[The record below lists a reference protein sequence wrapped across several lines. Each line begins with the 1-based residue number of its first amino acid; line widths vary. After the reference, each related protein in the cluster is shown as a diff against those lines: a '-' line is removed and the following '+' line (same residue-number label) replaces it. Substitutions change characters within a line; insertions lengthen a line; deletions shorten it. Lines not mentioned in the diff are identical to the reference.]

1 MKKLLLTGISL
12 LIAMNSFLH
21 AQATGGPDTYGYTWK
36 TNLATGGPAYNWIE
50 ITNLPGVQQI
60 SGLADDNNVG
70 PFAIGFPFHYYWYDV
85 TQFWIGS
92 NGYLG
97 FTNGQLSANFPTIP
111 STANPQ
117 NFLATMA
124 SDLLFTSTNGAE
136 CWKYTNPANDTLIVS
151 WKTVPFWDATNA
163 PGVGSNTFQVILSAI
178 DSSIT
183 FQYQLQSGTPTQV
196 TSVVGIENNS
206 GNIGLQYMAN
216 AYPTTGTAIKFY
228 YPANTTYAVS
238 DASTMFNG
246 NSENAGI
253 FLSKNGASYPMVTE
267 VKNTGNQNLNA
278 FNVFS
283 RVVNTAN
290 AIQVQDNLTTNTLTP
305 GQTQQITMT
314 QQFNP
319 VNPGIF
325 RFITNT
331 QLTGDA
337 TPSNDQKIQEVNVVD
352 TTTASIRL
360 SYDNGVEAGAGGWS
374 WNGGDGGVG
383 SYFVPPFHPC
393 RVTDVMAYIVDDP
406 SASGYSMLVFD
417 DSGPNGTP
425 GNLIDRSEEH
435 TSELQSH

>member
-1 MKKLLLTGISL
+1 
-12 LIAMNSFLH
+12 
-21 AQATGGPDTYGYTWK
+21 
-36 TNLATGGPAYNWIE
+36 
-50 ITNLPGVQQI
+50 
-60 SGLADDNNVG
+60 
-70 PFAIGFPFHYYWYDV
+70 
-85 TQFWIGS
+85 
-92 NGYLG
+92 
-97 FTNGQLSANFPTIP
+97 
-111 STANPQ
+111 
-117 NFLATMA
+117 
-124 SDLLFTSTNGAE
+124 
-136 CWKYTNPANDTLIVS
+136 
-151 WKTVPFWDATNA
+151 
-163 PGVGSNTFQVILSAI
+163 
-178 DSSIT
+178 
-183 FQYQLQSGTPTQV
+183 
-196 TSVVGIENNS
+196 
-206 GNIGLQYMAN
+206 MAN

-360 SYDNGVEAGAGGWS
+360 SSDNGVEA
-374 WNGGDGGVG
+374 
-383 SYFVPPFHPC
+383 
-393 RVTDVMAYIVDDP
+393 
-406 SASGYSMLVFD
+406 
-417 DSGPNGTP
+417 
-425 GNLIDRSEEH
+425 
-435 TSELQSH
+435 